1 MPVSAISNPNLT
13 RNALPAITMT
23 EATSV
28 LDKSNQYRQPLYLD
42 DEGNLKYLNE
52 YMSPVMNLLEEVGS
66 GGRVVDTPIFYF
78 TEASRL
84 ETATNL
90 EVAISDTT
98 GQYIKLVD
106 PGIANVGQTIYRPFG
121 EKMIVLERVFDNSL
135 SGGTNVKVTRGAHNT
150 IATTHAAGTS
160 FLAAPQ
166 FMAEKDI
173 PREGTGTQPGNSQ
186 WNCITMYA
194 KSWTSTRLNNSA
206 SIVGGWG
213 QRDTEKFFQA
223 YALRRELGQA
233 VIFNTRSVS
242 DTVNGPLYIG
252 GGFVDSIKT
261 NVLALDTEPSRHTW
275 ESLDQFYDN
284 LFRHDASSGGK
295 VCLAGRDLF
304 YGHQRI
310 AIETARME
318 KVSDA
323 YAKLGDQDYVF
334 NTKHGPVRYVLAD
347 KDFPSNS
354 RYGLGDVGIVI
365 DPKNIESGTHSA
377 FPAFTYIPD
386 IQEKKQGVTV
396 VEDCLLGS
404 IWLAVRHEGTHGI
417 FKGAPKAHTSVRSE
431 IL

>member
-1 MPVSAISNPNLT
+1 MPVSAISSPNLT
-13 RNALPAITMT
+13 RSALPVITMT
-23 EATSV
+23 EGLSV

-42 DEGNLKYLNE
+42 GEGELKYLNE
-52 YMSPVMNLLEEVGS
+52 YMSPVMNFLDEVGS
-66 GGRVVDTPIFYF
+66 GGRVVDAPVFHF

-90 EVAISDTT
+90 ETAISSTSAE
-98 GQYIKLVD
+98 YIKVVD

-135 SGGTNVKVTRGAHNT
+135 SGGTNMKVTRGAHNT
-150 IATTHAAGTS
+150 VATTHAAGTS
-160 FLAAPQ
+160 FIAAPH

-173 PREGTGTQPGNSQ
+173 PREGTATLPGSSQ
-186 WNCITMYA
+186 WNCITMYSR
-194 KSWTSTRLNNSA
+194 SWSTTRLNNAA

-213 QRDTEKFFQA
+213 QRDQEKFFQA

-233 VIFNTRSVS
+233 MIFNTRSVS
-242 DTVNGPLYIG
+242 NTSRGPLYIG

-261 NVLALDTEPSRHTW
+261 NVLALDTEPSHHTW

-284 LFRHDASSGGK
+284 LFRNDASSGAK

-310 AIETARME
+310 AYEESRLE
-318 KVSDA
+318 KTSDGL
-323 YAKLGDQDYVF
+323 AKLGDMDYVF

-354 RYGLGDVGIVI
+354 RYNLGDVGIVL
-365 DPKNIESGTHSA
+365 DPKNVESGSHSA

-386 IQEKKQGVTV
+386 IQETKQGVTV
-396 VEDCLLGS
+396 VEDCLIGS
-404 IWLAVRHEGTHGI
+404 IWMAVRHEGTHGI
-417 FKGAPKAHTSVRSE
+417 FKGAPKASTAARSE